1 MKIAV
6 TGAFSYSGKYITR
19 RLLARGE
26 EVITLTGHPNR
37 PDPFSGKVKAYPLD
51 FDPSL
56 HSGQA
61 PHRLTRSLQGVD
73 VLVNTYWVRF
83 DKGENTQPRAVE
95 NTRKL
100 VNAAKAAGVKRIV
113 QISITNPSAES
124 HLPYFW
130 GKAAN
135 EKAVIDSGMSYAILR
150 PTVLVG
156 DEDILINNIAYLLR
170 RFPFFALPGDGSY
183 KLQPVHVDDVAE
195 LAVDGVYRTDNYI
208 VDAVGPDIFTFREMV
223 ELIGDKIGA
232 RRLLIPVPPRLAL
245 LAAQILSL
253 FVKDVMLTPEEVD
266 GLMAGLLVSKEPP
279 RGKTR
284 LADWLEQNKDRVGI
298 NYASEI
304 KKHYEGFALPKGT
317 GTTVSRASGD

>member
-6 TGAFSYSGKYITR
+6 TGAFSYSGKYITK
-19 RLLARGE
+19 RLLDCGE

-37 PDPFSGKVKAYPLD
+37 PDPFGGRVKAFPLD
-51 FDPSL
+51 FDEA
-56 HSGQA
+56 GM
-61 PHRLTRSLQGVD
+61 TRSLQGVD

-83 DKGENTQPRAVE
+83 DKGQNTQPRAVE

-100 VNAAKAAGVKRIV
+100 VSAAKSAGVKRIV
-113 QISITNPSAES
+113 HISITNPSAES

-135 EKAVIDSGMSYAILR
+135 EKAVVDSGLGYAILR

-170 RFPFFALPGDGSY
+170 RFPVFFLPGDGSY

-195 LAVDGVYRTDNYI
+195 LAVEGVQRADNYI
-208 VDAVGPDIFTFREMV
+208 TDAVGPDIFTFREMV
-223 ELIGDKIGA
+223 ELIGEKIGA
-232 RRLLIPVPPRLAL
+232 QRPLVGVPPRLAL
-245 LAAQILSL
+245 LAAQFLSL
-253 FVKDVMLTPEEVD
+253 FVGDVILTPEEVD

-279 RGKTR
+279 RGRAR
-284 LADWLEQNKDRVGI
+284 LADWLEKNKDRVGAK
-298 NYASEI
+298 YASEI
-304 KKHYEGFALPKGT
+304 RKHYE
-317 GTTVSRASGD
+317 

>member
-6 TGAFSYSGKYITR
+6 TGAFSYSGKYITK

-26 EVITLTGHPNR
+26 DVITLTGHPNR
-37 PDPFSGKVKAYPLD
+37 PDPFVGKVKAYPLD
-51 FDPSL
+51 FDEASMT
-56 HSGQA
+56 Q
-61 PHRLTRSLQGVD
+61 SLQGMD

-83 DKGENTQPRAVE
+83 DRGENTQPRAVE

-113 QISITNPSAES
+113 HISITNPSAES

-135 EKAVIDSGMSYAILR
+135 EKAVIESGMSYAILR

-170 RFPFFALPGDGSY
+170 RFPLFALPGDGSY
-183 KLQPVHVDDVAE
+183 RLQPVHVEDVAD
-195 LAVDGVYRTDNYI
+195 LAVEGVYRTDNYVI
-208 VDAVGPDIFTFREMV
+208 DAVGPDIFTFKEMV

-232 RRLLIPVPPRLAL
+232 RRPLLSVPPRLAL
-245 LAAQILSL
+245 LAAQ
-253 FVKDVMLTPEEVD
+253 FVSFFVSDVLLTPEEVD
-266 GLMAGLLVSKEPP
+266 GLMAGLLVSKEPA
-279 RGKTR
+279 RGKIH
-284 LADWLEQNKDRVGI
+284 LADWLEKNKDRVGAK
-298 NYASEI
+298 YASEI
-304 KKHYEGFALPKGT
+304 RKHYMVTSL
-317 GTTVSRASGD
+317 SR

>member
-19 RLLARGE
+19 RLLACNA

-37 PDPFSGKVKAYPLD
+37 PDPFGGKVKAYPLD
-51 FDPSL
+51 FDETSMA
-56 HSGQA
+56 H
-61 PHRLTRSLQGVD
+61 SLQGVE

-100 VNAAKAAGVKRIV
+100 VSAAKAAGVKRIV
-113 QISITNPSAES
+113 HISITNPSAES

-135 EKAVIDSGMSYAILR
+135 EKAVIDSGLGYAILR

-170 RFPFFALPGDGSY
+170 HFPVFFLPGDGSY
-183 KLQPVHVDDVAE
+183 KLQPVYVDDVAE
-195 LAVDGVYRTDNYI
+195 LAVEGVYRKDNYI
-208 VDAVGPDIFTFREMV
+208 SDAVGPDVFTFREMV
-223 ELIGDKIGA
+223 ELIGEKIGA
-232 RRLLIPVPPRLAL
+232 QRPLIPVPPRLAL
-245 LAAQILSL
+245 LAAQFLSL
-253 FVKDVMLTPEEVD
+253 FVGDVILTPEEVD

-279 RGKTR
+279 RGKTH
-284 LADWLEQNKDRVGI
+284 LADWLEKNRGQVGAK
-298 NYASEI
+298 YASEI
-304 KKHYEGFALPKGT
+304 KKHYE
-317 GTTVSRASGD
+317 